1 MHVIEKNIKSKKT
14 ISKRASGATKPP
26 VGSINIALI
35 QFIPELIN
43 ELGFDE
49 LAIFKSLNIDIREF
63 KNPYNTLSFD
73 DLGRL
78 LEYCAVHCQCQ
89 NFGLLV
95 GQRIALESMDILGV
109 LVRNAPTVGA
119 AMQIGEKHMQ
129 LNDRGA
135 VASLIAFDAS
145 QVALTF
151 TLLNGAAVA
160 SHHIIDA
167 ATVLHFKL
175 LKVLCGPQWQPNLIR
190 FAHKRPEN
198 HEPFR
203 AYFGLTIEFDAEI
216 SCIVF
221 DGAWLSKPVAGAN
234 AELFA
239 FAIKTVEKNSDSYLC
254 SFSDRIRRTLHPAI
268 LSGSVSTEHI
278 ALMFG
283 INERTLRR
291 RLKEEGVSLRELENE
306 VRCELSC
313 QLLRD
318 TSLSVLNIANILGY
332 SDGQVFA
339 RAFRL
344 WMKMSPSAWRQ
355 SMG

>member
-1 MHVIEKNIKSKKT
+1 MKTKKA

-26 VGSINIALI
+26 VGSVNIALI

-49 LAIFKSLNIDIREF
+49 IAVFKTLELDIREF

-78 LEYCAVHCQCQ
+78 LEYCAVHCQCP

-95 GQRIALESMDILGV
+95 GQRIELESMDMLGV

-119 AMQIGEKHMQ
+119 AMQVGEKHMQ

-135 VASLIAFDAS
+135 VASLITMDAS
-145 QVALTF
+145 RVALTF
-151 TLLNGAAVA
+151 TLLNGATVA
-160 SHHIIDA
+160 SNHIIDA

-175 LKVLCGPQWQPNLIR
+175 LKVLCGPRWEPDLIR
-190 FAHKRPEN
+190 FAHKRPED

-203 AYFGLTIEFDAEI
+203 ACFESSIEFDAEI
-216 SCIVF
+216 SSIVF
-221 DGAWLSKPVAGAN
+221 DGGWLKKPIEGAN

-239 FAIKTVEKNSDSYLC
+239 FAVKTVEENADGYL
-254 SFSDRIRRTLHPAI
+254 FSGP
-268 LSGSVSTEHI
+268 VSAELI
-278 ALMFG
+278 ALLFG
-283 INERTLRR
+283 MNERTLRR

-318 TSLSVLNIANILGY
+318 TGLPVLKIANILGY

-339 RAFRL
+339 RAFRG
-344 WMKMSPSAWRQ
+344 WMKMSPSVWRQ
-355 SMG
+355 RRG

>member
-1 MHVIEKNIKSKKT
+1 MKSKKA

-26 VGSINIALI
+26 VGSVNIALI

-49 LAIFKSLNIDIREF
+49 KAIFKTLELDIREF

-78 LEYCAVHCQCQ
+78 LEYCAVHCRCP

-95 GQRIALESMDILGV
+95 GQRIELESMDMLGV

-119 AMQIGEKHMQ
+119 AMQVGEKHMQ

-135 VASLIAFDAS
+135 VASLIAMDTS
-145 QVALTF
+145 RVALTF
-151 TLLNGAAVA
+151 TLLNGATVA
-160 SHHIIDA
+160 SNHIIDA

-175 LKVLCGPQWQPNLIR
+175 LKVLCGPRWEPELIR
-190 FAHKRPEN
+190 FAHKRPED
-198 HEPFR
+198 HEPFQSC
-203 AYFGLTIEFDAEI
+203 FGSTIEFDAEI
-216 SCIVF
+216 SSIVF
-221 DGAWLSKPVAGAN
+221 DGGWLKKPVAGAN
-234 AELFA
+234 ADLFA
-239 FAIKTVEKNSDSYLC
+239 FAIKTVEENADSYLF
-254 SFSDRIRRTLHPAI
+254 SFSDRIRRTLHPVI
-268 LSGSVSTEHI
+268 LSGPVSAEHI
-278 ALMFG
+278 ALLFG
-283 INERTLRR
+283 MNERTFRR

-318 TSLSVLNIANILGY
+318 TSLPVLKIANILGF

-339 RAFRL
+339 RAFRS

-355 SMG
+355 SRG

>member
-1 MHVIEKNIKSKKT
+1 VKSKNA
-14 ISKRASGATKPP
+14 IAKRASGATKPP

-35 QFIPELIN
+35 QFIPELIH

-49 LAIFKSLNIDIREF
+49 HAILKVLKLDIKQF
-63 KNPYNTLSFD
+63 KNPYNSLSFD

-78 LEYCAVHCQCQ
+78 FEYCAVHCQCQ

-95 GQRIALESMDILGV
+95 GQRIALESMDMLGV
-109 LVRNAPTVGA
+109 LVRNAPTVSA

-135 VASLIAFDAS
+135 VASLIAIDAS
-145 QVALTF
+145 QVAMTF
-151 TLLNGAAVA
+151 TLLNGATVA

-175 LKVLCGPQWQPNLIR
+175 LKVLCGPQWEPNLIR
-190 FAHKRPEN
+190 FAHKQPEQS
-198 HEPFR
+198 EPFR
-203 AYFGLTIEFDAEI
+203 VYFGSAIEFNAEI
-216 SCIVF
+216 SSIVF
-221 DGAWLSKPVAGAN
+221 DGAWLNKPVAGAN

-239 FAIKTVEKNSDSYLC
+239 FAMKAVEKHSDTYLG
-254 SFSDRIRRTLHPAI
+254 SFSDRVRRALHPAI
-268 LSGSVSTEHI
+268 LSGPVATEHV

-355 SMG
+355 SSS